1 MNFYPLDY
9 EANRQHRENLERELK
24 MERLAH
30 LARQHNPSTPLLKS
44 LMANLGTQLVDLGE
58 RLQGAYQQSES
69 AAEISSTSLPSIEVR

>member
-24 MERLAH
+24 MARLAR
-30 LARQHNPSTPLLKS
+30 LAQQHNASTPFLKS
-44 LMANLGTQLVDLGE
+44 LLANLGAQLVDLGE

-69 AAEISSTSLPSIEVR
+69 AAEISSTTLPRIEVR